1 MQNDIGN
8 GSDLKIMPWLQLV
21 VLTAYTIVGLF
32 GFMLISYALILP
44 FFGFDIEAW
53 QEALTYPTES
63 PDGRLPLLISQ
74 GITSLGAFFIMPLI
88 FMRKFLK
95 YSLSD
100 FFSTPSPIAQPLV
113 MTIIITFSFMVVNSI
128 VVEWN
133 QDLQLPEIL
142 SWFESQAKSKEAQLQ
157 QMTEYL
163 TNFSGFTQFLV
174 GLIVIALIPAIGEEF
189 LFRGLLQNMFA
200 KGFGNPHIAIWL
212 TALLFGAF
220 HFQFYGVFPRMLLGV
235 LFGYLYYWSGHL
247 SLAMIGHF
255 INNAFTLVTLY
266 LYSVGVINQDITG
279 NPELPPT
286 ALLILFALICGALLI
301 VFRLY
306 FKEEPEPVNE

>member
-1 MQNDIGN
+1 MQNDLGN
-8 GSDLKIMPWLQLV
+8 GPDLKFMPWLQLV

-44 FFGFDIEAW
+44 FFGFDLEAW

-63 PDGRLPLLISQ
+63 PEGRLPLLISQ

-100 FFSTPSPIAQPLV
+100 FFSTPSPIAQPLI
-113 MTIIITFSFMVVNSI
+113 MTMIITFSFMVVNSI

-133 QDLQLPEIL
+133 QDLELPEFL

-163 TNFSGFTQFLV
+163 TNFSGFMQFLV

-189 LFRGLLQNMFA
+189 LFRGLLQNMFTR
-200 KGFGNPHIAIWL
+200 GFGNPHIAIWL

-286 ALLILFALICGALLI
+286 ALLFLFALICGALLV

-306 FKEEPEPVNE
+306 FKEDPAAADE

>member
-1 MQNDIGN
+1 MQNDLDN
-8 GSDLKIMPWLQLV
+8 GSELKIMPWLQMV

-32 GFMLISYALILP
+32 GFMLISQAIILP
-44 FFGFDIEAW
+44 FFNFDLEVWKEVI
-53 QEALTYPTES
+53 TYPTES
-63 PDGRLPLLISQ
+63 PQARLPLLISQ
-74 GITSLGAFFIMPLI
+74 GITSLGAFFIMPLL
-88 FMRKFLK
+88 FMRKFMK
-95 YSLSD
+95 QSLGS
-100 FFSTPSPIAQPLV
+100 FFSTPAPIGQPLA
-113 MTIIITFSFMVVNSI
+113 MTVIITFSFMVVNSI

-133 QDLQLPEIL
+133 QDLSLPSFL

-163 TNFSGFTQFLV
+163 TNFSGFLQFLV
-174 GLIVIALIPAIGEEF
+174 GLIVIAVIPAIGEEF

-200 KGFGNPHIAIWL
+200 KGFGNHHVAIWL

-255 INNAFTLVTLY
+255 INNGFTLVTLY
-266 LYSVGVINQDITG
+266 LYSVGVIEYDIAA

-286 ALLILFALICGALLI
+286 ALLLLFALICGALLI

-306 FKEEPEPVNE
+306 FKEDPQIENE

>member
-1 MQNDIGN
+1 MQNDLGN
-8 GSDLKIMPWLQLV
+8 AADLKFMPWLQLV
-21 VLTAYTIVGLF
+21 VLTAYTLVGLF

-44 FFGFDIEAW
+44 FFGFDLEAW
-53 QEALTYPTES
+53 QEALTYPSES
-63 PDGRLPLLISQ
+63 PESRLPLLISQ

-100 FFSTPSPIAQPLV
+100 FFSTPSPIWQPLV

-133 QDLQLPEIL
+133 QDLQLPEFL

-163 TNFSGFTQFLV
+163 TNFSGFMQFLV

-200 KGFGNPHIAIWL
+200 KGFGNHHVAIWL

-279 NPELPPT
+279 TPELPPT
-286 ALLILFALICGALLI
+286 ALLALFALICGALLI

-306 FKEEPEPVNE
+306 FKEEPATADE

>member
-1 MQNDIGN
+1 MQNDLGN
-8 GSDLKIMPWLQLV
+8 GADLKYMPWLQLV

-44 FFGFDIEAW
+44 FFGFDLEAW
-53 QEALTYPTES
+53 QEALTYPAES
-63 PDGRLPLLISQ
+63 PESRLPLLISQ

-133 QDLQLPEIL
+133 QDLQLPEFL

-163 TNFSGFTQFLV
+163 TNFSGFMQFLV

-200 KGFGNPHIAIWL
+200 KGFGNHHIAIWL

-286 ALLILFALICGALLI
+286 ALLVLFALICSALLI

-306 FKEEPEPVNE
+306 FKEEPAKADE

>member
-1 MQNDIGN
+1 MQNDLGN
-8 GSDLKIMPWLQLV
+8 GPDQKFMPWLQLV

-44 FFGFDIEAW
+44 FFGFDLEAW

-63 PDGRLPLLISQ
+63 PEGRLPLLISQ

-100 FFSTPSPIAQPLV
+100 FFSIPSPVMQPLI

-133 QDLQLPEIL
+133 QDLALPEFL

-163 TNFSGFTQFLV
+163 TNFSGFMQFLV
-174 GLIVIALIPAIGEEF
+174 GLVVIALIPAIGEEF
-189 LFRGLLQNMFA
+189 LFRGLLQNMFTR
-200 KGFGNPHIAIWL
+200 GFGNPHIAIWL

-306 FKEEPEPVNE
+306 FKEDPEPANE